1 MPLVWIKR
9 KLVADDD
16 ETKPTALPLFGS
28 VTDHQSRAGTSQEA
42 TKAAIRRITLGSAR
56 SGA

>member
-1 MPLVWIKR
+1 MNPARVDRGDGQLYLAHDR
-9 KLVADDD
+9 QDGFLQ
-16 ETKPTALPLFGS
+16 TN
-28 VTDHQSRAGTSQEA
+28 HQSRAGTSEEA